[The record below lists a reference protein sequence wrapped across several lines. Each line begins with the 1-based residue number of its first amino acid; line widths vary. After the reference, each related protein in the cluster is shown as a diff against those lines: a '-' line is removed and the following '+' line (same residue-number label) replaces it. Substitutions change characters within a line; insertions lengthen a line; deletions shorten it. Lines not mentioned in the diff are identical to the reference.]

1 MKHPEISSLEQ
12 EIGHKFARRELLDQ
26 ALTHSS
32 YSSER
37 ASSASDNEQ
46 LEFLGDAVLGFV
58 TGEELFRRFPEYPE
72 GKLSKLRA
80 HLVSAHHLVRVAD
93 RLEIGKYLRLGRG
106 EEKTGGRAKA
116 AILVDALEAVL
127 AALYLDAGLITAREF
142 VLRRI
147 VEPELERMASESHK
161 HSAALSDYKSYLQET
176 LQAEGCR
183 APEYVLAA
191 QHGPDHRRTFTVDVR
206 IYNRKGDCVLTVR
219 GEGTTKKRAEQMA
232 AHGAMTELESSKA
245 TQDKA

>member
-1 MKHPEISSLEQ
+1 MKHADISSLEQ
-12 EIGHKFARRELLDQ
+12 EIGHTFARRELLEQ

-32 YSSER
+32 LASEHSP
-37 ASSASDNEQ
+37 AIPDNEQ

-58 TGEELFRRFPEYPE
+58 TSEELFRRFPEYSE

-80 HLVSAHHLVRVAD
+80 HLVSAHHLVRAAGELKVG
-93 RLEIGKYLRLGRG
+93 LYLRLGRG
-106 EEKTGGRAKA
+106 EEKTGGRTKPAV
-116 AILVDALEAVL
+116 LVDALEAIL
-127 AALYLDAGLITAREF
+127 AALYLDAGLASAREF
-142 VLRRI
+142 ILCRI
-147 VEPELERMASESHK
+147 VGPELERMAGESHGHK
-161 HSAALSDYKSYLQET
+161 TALSDFKSYLQEV

-183 APEYVLAA
+183 APEYILAA

-206 IYNRKGDCVLTVR
+206 IYNRSGECVLTVR

-232 AHGAMTELESSKA
+232 AHKAVTEMESLKA